1 MAAHVTDTIAR
12 SEQLFKEAEKYIP
25 GGVNSPVRAFG
36 SIGSV
41 PRFITKADMAN
52 IWDED
57 GNEYIDYIGSWGPM
71 ILGHNHPAVLKAV
84 TEQAKYGLSYGAA
97 TAIEVEMAKLMCNMV
112 PSLEMVRMVNSGTEA
127 VMSAIRVSR
136 GYTRRDKIIKFMGC
150 YHGHSDG
157 LLVKAGSGVMTA
169 GVPDSLGVPA
179 GCTQDT
185 LSAVYNDLD
194 SVRAHFERCGE
205 EIAAII
211 VEPVGAN
218 MGTVLPKEGF
228 LQGLRDICDQ
238 YGTLL
243 IFDEVIT
250 GFRLQA
256 DGAQGRFG
264 VRPDLTTYGKIIGAG
279 MPVGAYGGRRDVM
292 EMVSPVGAVY
302 QAGTLSG
309 NPVAMAAGLAQLT
322 ILNSDPMYYEK
333 LNEKGDWFFEELQK
347 IVKNAG
353 LPYQVNHIGS
363 LGSLFFTDQE
373 VVDYESAKTSDTKA
387 YAAYCNY
394 MLNHG
399 IYLAPAQFEA
409 MFISMAHTSAQ
420 LEETLEVA
428 ADYFQGR

>member
-1 MAAHVTDTIAR
+1 
-12 SEQLFKEAEKYIP
+12 
-25 GGVNSPVRAFG
+25 
-36 SIGSV
+36 
-41 PRFITKADMAN
+41 
-52 IWDED
+52 
-57 GNEYIDYIGSWGPM
+57 
-71 ILGHNHPAVLKAV
+71 
-84 TEQAKYGLSYGAA
+84 
-97 TAIEVEMAKLMCNMV
+97 
-112 PSLEMVRMVNSGTEA
+112 
-127 VMSAIRVSR
+127 
-136 GYTRRDKIIKFMGC
+136 
-150 YHGHSDG
+150 
-157 LLVKAGSGVMTA
+157 MTA
-169 GVPDSLGVPA
+169 GVPDSLGVPS

-279 MPVGAYGGRRDVM
+279 MPVGAYGGRRDIM

-309 NPVAMAAGLAQLT
+309 NPVAMAAGIAQR
-322 ILNSDPMYYEK
+322 SD
-333 LNEKGDWFFEELQK
+333 
-347 IVKNAG
+347 
-353 LPYQVNHIGS
+353 
-363 LGSLFFTDQE
+363 
-373 VVDYESAKTSDTKA
+373 
-387 YAAYCNY
+387 
-394 MLNHG
+394 
-399 IYLAPAQFEA
+399 
-409 MFISMAHTSAQ
+409 
-420 LEETLEVA
+420 
-428 ADYFQGR
+428 

>member
-1 MAAHVTDTIAR
+1 
-12 SEQLFKEAEKYIP
+12 
-25 GGVNSPVRAFG
+25 
-36 SIGSV
+36 
-41 PRFITKADMAN
+41 
-52 IWDED
+52 
-57 GNEYIDYIGSWGPM
+57 
-71 ILGHNHPAVLKAV
+71 
-84 TEQAKYGLSYGAA
+84 
-97 TAIEVEMAKLMCNMV
+97 
-112 PSLEMVRMVNSGTEA
+112 
-127 VMSAIRVSR
+127 
-136 GYTRRDKIIKFMGC
+136 
-150 YHGHSDG
+150 
-157 LLVKAGSGVMTA
+157 
-169 GVPDSLGVPA
+169 
-179 GCTQDT
+179 
-185 LSAVYNDLD
+185 
-194 SVRAHFERCGE
+194 
-205 EIAAII
+205 
-211 VEPVGAN
+211 
-218 MGTVLPKEGF
+218 MGTILPKEGF

-420 LEETLEVA
+420 LEDTLEVA